1 MENKRLNSCPH
12 TQVHA
17 HPGDVAQYPQ
27 AVVPVYYP
35 TGFVPCS
42 RHASAPDLSVGLQYR
57 TVAQH
62 VSVPVY
68 QQSLQSAEVA
78 MSCPV
83 AQVVEKRSET
93 TSGSLVEYSYLPA
106 ASGHPFPSQPA
117 AGRGWNGFC
126 HRHREV
132 RPGVSELRFR
142 PARRNLRPSFQ
153 SGPGQVGR
161 RPSLRGPS
169 LAVADPRQEH
179 SRSILVANSLGANA
193 SADLPAPF
201 LTPETLKITRP
212 PSDCTLPLIDLT
224 ALLPDPYPERDMD
237 ADMKLLYLKH
247 LLTSQLPD
255 AWQSHNFFVRLQ
267 GNYSL
272 HNNPDVPRF
281 DERQRMIASLS
292 SHFEETNEFQDI
304 RKNKSFFTAILR
316 KMQQKHWLN
325 PSDTIKPAHCI
336 LLCIAPFLP
345 CTTNHNVSLCAQYLR
360 PYNIP
365 FSAFESLT
373 AASGKSLKQDD
384 VSGHKPLHS
393 DNGTNQ
399 LSIILLVMGILAK
412 TFPIK
417 LCRLRDAD
425 GSTDSN
431 DVIIHSKFVVHMVLT
446 ALLFCQ
452 YDTSTQNVSQF
463 LSITGC
469 FLKHLTNINQ
479 FPGLC
484 DEAGMD
490 LTRALLTLLSHDIA
504 RTELLALMQSAA
516 SNADPSFGD
525 LYAHQRLQQKVHSK
539 NGPADRLEDAQI
551 RSGLALTRNLQSLL
565 ITTLKRCLRP
575 DAAPYYFA
583 TLVTL
588 SGLPLFSPE
597 LIRRESDDW
606 QVLIGHLTNVIDW
619 MEQSLQQDSRC
630 YTDLALMR
638 KIMDTIISVWI
649 PGLSFQ
655 VATMAGW
662 QPGTNLHMSDKQWLF
677 KQLRAPAGGRF
688 KYLPELL
695 FLARGLQQL
704 EQGALR
710 KKIEEDKSSRESE
723 SESNALVQRIDGLKH
738 KKNQKVVREQFQWIP
753 HQSRPRPCSHHE
765 QNQYQKSWEQPP
777 SSPAFV
783 TQVTDFCHSLDYS
796 TGLGDLK
803 AAVVQDI
810 KDNLVHSSH
819 QLWLYTEMAFQGF
832 HRHRELI
839 IRSAR
844 AMSNAW
850 RTQKKLTEALA
861 EPKADFVSKWHSA
874 SWLNERFTPSELSPK
889 RLAEMVT
896 QTEPEK
902 LTRACRV
909 MSNVLALF
917 KLAIEPGSQ
926 LLEEMGDHGKP
937 AGELPAHELMVHF
950 DFCHEALQMLVGR
963 FKPALERKVISH
975 ELPGLKTRLF
985 QQLNLPGADSVEQ
998 SYHGPEDIESLQTLK
1013 ALEQGSDAYRE
1024 YNQQPF
1030 DKIDGQ
1036 ELLSSFLKIHLGLLR
1051 HWHNH
1056 RVRAPDAAGQAE
1068 GSEPQVARAD
1078 PADQQRSAVDADASK
1093 HQEGGLGDP
1102 LP

>member
-1 MENKRLNSCPH
+1 
-12 TQVHA
+12 
-17 HPGDVAQYPQ
+17 
-27 AVVPVYYP
+27 
-35 TGFVPCS
+35 
-42 RHASAPDLSVGLQYR
+42 
-57 TVAQH
+57 
-62 VSVPVY
+62 
-68 QQSLQSAEVA
+68 
-78 MSCPV
+78 
-83 AQVVEKRSET
+83 
-93 TSGSLVEYSYLPA
+93 
-106 ASGHPFPSQPA
+106 
-117 AGRGWNGFC
+117 
-126 HRHREV
+126 
-132 RPGVSELRFR
+132 
-142 PARRNLRPSFQ
+142 
-153 SGPGQVGR
+153 
-161 RPSLRGPS
+161 
-169 LAVADPRQEH
+169 
-179 SRSILVANSLGANA
+179 
-193 SADLPAPF
+193 
-201 LTPETLKITRP
+201 
-212 PSDCTLPLIDLT
+212 
-224 ALLPDPYPERDMD
+224 MD
-237 ADMKLLYLKH
+237 SDMKLLYLKH
-247 LLTSQLPD
+247 LRTSQLPE
-255 AWQSHNFFVRLQ
+255 AWQSHNFFIRLQ

-272 HNNPDVPRF
+272 HTNPDIPGF

-304 RKNKSFFTAILR
+304 RTNKSFFTAILR
-316 KMQQKHWLN
+316 KMQEKRWVN
-325 PSDTIKPAHCI
+325 PSEMIKPAHCI

-365 FSAFESLT
+365 FSAFEL
-373 AASGKSLKQDD
+373 AASGKNLKQDD
-384 VSGHKPLHS
+384 VSGHKPLHN

-399 LSIILLVMGILAK
+399 LSIILLVMGILAR

-452 YDTSTQNVSQF
+452 YDTSTQNISQF
-463 LSITGC
+463 LSITGY
-469 FLKHLTNINQ
+469 FLKHLTDINQ

-484 DEAGMD
+484 DEADMN

-504 RTELLALMQSAA
+504 KTELLALMQSAV
-516 SNADPSFGD
+516 SNADPPFGEPF
-525 LYAHQRLQQKVHSK
+525 AHQRLQQTARSK

-551 RSGLALTRNLQSLL
+551 SNGQALTRNLQSLL

-575 DAAPYYFA
+575 DAAPYYLA

-597 LIRRESDDW
+597 LIRRESDNW
-606 QVLIGHLTNVIDW
+606 QALIGHLTSLIDW
-619 MEQSLQQDSRC
+619 MEQSLQKDSRA
-630 YTDLALMR
+630 YTDLALLR

-662 QPGTNLHMSDKQWLF
+662 RPGTNLHMSDKQWLF

-710 KKIEEDKSSRESE
+710 KKIEEDKLSRESE
-723 SESNALVQRIDGLKH
+723 SEANALVQRIDGLKH
-738 KKNQKVVREQFQWIP
+738 KKNQKIVREQFQWVA
-753 HQSRPRPCSHHE
+753 HQSGPRLCSHHG
-765 QNQYQKSWEQPP
+765 QNQYQQSWEQPP

-783 TQVTDFCHSLDYS
+783 TQVADFCHSLDYS

-803 AAVVQDI
+803 AAVVLDI
-810 KDNLVHSSH
+810 KDKLVHSSH

-850 RTQKKLTEALA
+850 RTQKKLIEALA
-861 EPKADFVSKWHSA
+861 EPKADFVSKWQSS

-889 RLAEMVT
+889 RLAELVA

-902 LTRACRV
+902 LARAHRV

-926 LLEEMGDHGKP
+926 LLKEMGDDGKP

-963 FKPALERKVISH
+963 FKPALEREVISH

-985 QQLNLPGADSVEQ
+985 QQLYLPVTDSVEQ
-998 SYHGPEDIESLQTLK
+998 SYHGPEDTESLQTLK
-1013 ALEQGSDAYRE
+1013 ALEQGCDAYRE

-1030 DKIDGQ
+1030 DKIDAQ
-1036 ELLSSFLKIHLGLLR
+1036 ELLSSFLRIHLGLLR

-1056 RVRAPDAAGQAE
+1056 RVRAPDAAGQAK
-1068 GSEPQVARAD
+1068 GSEPEVAGAD
-1078 PADQQRSAVDADASK
+1078 PADQ
-1093 HQEGGLGDP
+1093 
-1102 LP
+1102 

>member
-1 MENKRLNSCPH
+1 MENIRLNSCPH
-12 TQVHA
+12 TQVQA
-17 HPGDVAQYPQ
+17 TPGDVAQYPQ

-42 RHASAPDLSVGLQYR
+42 RHASVPDSSVGLQYR

-68 QQSLQSAEVA
+68 QQNLQLA

-106 ASGHPFPSQPA
+106 ASGYPFPPQPA
-117 AGRGWNGFC
+117 AGGGWNGFC
-126 HRHREV
+126 HRHRAAHPRGLPFHPV
-132 RPGVSELRFR
+132 Q
-142 PARRNLRPSFQ
+142 RNLRPSFQ
-153 SGPGQVGR
+153 SGPGQVDH
-161 RPSLRGPS
+161 RPSLTGP
-169 LAVADPRQEH
+169 VADLRQEYPH
-179 SRSILVANSLGANA
+179 SIPVAKSLGANA
-193 SADLPAPF
+193 IADLPAPF

-212 PSDCTLPLIDLT
+212 PPDCTLPMIDLT
-224 ALLPDPYPERDMD
+224 ALLPDPYPRGDMD
-237 ADMKLLYLKH
+237 PDMKLLYLKH
-247 LLTSQLPD
+247 LLTSQLPG
-255 AWQSHNFFVRLQ
+255 AWQSHNFFIRLQ

-272 HNNPDVPRF
+272 HNNPDIPRF
-281 DERQRMIASLS
+281 GERQRMIASLT
-292 SHFEETNEFQDI
+292 SHFGETNEFEDI
-304 RKNKSFFTAILR
+304 RKSKSFFTAILR
-316 KMQQKHWLN
+316 KMQQKGWVN
-325 PSDTIKPAHCI
+325 PSETIKPAHCI

-373 AASGKSLKQDD
+373 AANGKSRQKED

-425 GSTDSN
+425 GTTDSK
-431 DVIIHSKFVVHMVLT
+431 DVIIHSKFVAHMVLT

-452 YDTSTQNVSQF
+452 LDTSTQNISQF
-463 LSITGC
+463 LTITGY
-469 FLKHLTNINQ
+469 FLKHLTSINQ

-490 LTRALLTLLSHDIA
+490 LTRALLTLLSHDVA

-525 LYAHQRLQQKVHSK
+525 LYADQRLQQTVRSK
-539 NGPADRLEDAQI
+539 NGLADRLEDSQI
-551 RSGLALTRNLQSLL
+551 RSGQALIRNLQSLL

-583 TLVTL
+583 TLATL
-588 SGLPLFSPE
+588 SGLPLFSPQ
-597 LIRRESDDW
+597 LIRRESDNW
-606 QVLIGHLTNVIDW
+606 QVLIDHLTNVIDW
-619 MEQSLQQDSRC
+619 MEQSLQKDSRC
-630 YTDLALMR
+630 YTDLALLR

-662 QPGTNLHMSDKQWLF
+662 RPETNLRMSDKQWLL
-677 KQLRAPAGGRF
+677 KQLRAPAGGQF

-704 EQGALR
+704 EQEALR

-723 SESNALVQRIDGLKH
+723 SEANALVQRIIGLKN
-738 KKNQKVVREQFQWIP
+738 KKNQKIVREQFQWLP
-753 HQSRPRPCSHHE
+753 RQSEPRLCSHHG
-765 QNQYQKSWEQPP
+765 QNQYQKSREQPP

-783 TQVTDFCHSLDYS
+783 TRVTDFCHSLDYS

-803 AAVVQDI
+803 AAVVQDN
-810 KDNLVHSSH
+810 KLVHSSH

-844 AMSNAW
+844 AMSNAR
-850 RTQKKLTEALA
+850 RTHKKLTEALA
-861 EPKADFVSKWHSA
+861 EPKADFVNKWQS
-874 SWLNERFTPSELSPK
+874 SNWLNERFTPSELSPK
-889 RLAEMVT
+889 RLAEMIT

-902 LTRACRV
+902 LARARRV

-917 KLAIEPGSQ
+917 KLAIKPGSQ
-926 LLEEMGDHGKP
+926 LLEEVGNDGKLT
-937 AGELPAHELMVHF
+937 GELSGHELMVHF

-963 FKPALERKVISH
+963 VKPALEREVISH
-975 ELPGLKTRLF
+975 ELPGLKTQLF
-985 QQLNLPGADSVEQ
+985 QQLHLQEADSVEQ
-998 SYHGPEDIESLQTLK
+998 SYHGPEDTESLQTLK
-1013 ALEQGSDAYRE
+1013 ALEQGSEAYRA

-1030 DKIDGQ
+1030 DKIDAQ
-1036 ELLSSFLKIHLGLLR
+1036 ELVSSFLKIHLGLLR

-1056 RVRAPDAAGQAE
+1056 RVRAPDAAGQAV
-1068 GSEPQVARAD
+1068 GSEPEVARAD

-1093 HQEGGLGDP
+1093 HQEGSLGDP